1 MICLGAKAPETRE
14 MFLDDIYFLRLSL
27 LFRMIEDYIDGRRLT
42 QLRRQIVLDNA
53 RHIKSESIALG
64 GLDPVG
70 KADPEAGLS
79 IFVDHCFYQCA
90 CDLAELMEMV
100 ALGQEL
106 DGRRQQ
112 ALQEKYK
119 TIRHIQRMVRFGE
132 LFSGFAN

>member
-42 QLRRQIVLDNA
+42 RLRRQIVLDNA

-64 GLDPVG
+64 GLDRVA
-70 KADPEAGLS
+70 KADLEAGLS
-79 IFVDHCFYQCA
+79 IFVDYCFYQCA

-100 ALGQEL
+100 AQGQEL
-106 DGRRQQ
+106 DGCRQQ
-112 ALQEKYK
+112 TLQEKYK
-119 TIRHIQRMVRFGE
+119 AIRHIQRMVHFND